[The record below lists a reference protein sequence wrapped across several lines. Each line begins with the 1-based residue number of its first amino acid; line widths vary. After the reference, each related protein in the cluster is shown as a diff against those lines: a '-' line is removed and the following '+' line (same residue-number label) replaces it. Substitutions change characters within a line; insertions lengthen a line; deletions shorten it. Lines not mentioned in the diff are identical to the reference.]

1 MLSNAVDIVRDG
13 CGVCATI
20 IIMAGD
26 SGRYDGEGLFQ
37 RGTRV
42 TAKYAHMARI
52 FRRRSLII
60 YACLLLQEREG
71 QSSGV
76 QITNL

>member
-1 MLSNAVDIVRDG
+1 MLSNVLDIVGDR

-20 IIMAGD
+20 SIMAGD
-26 SGRYDGEGLFQ
+26 SGGHDGEGLFQ

-42 TAKYAHMARI
+42 MAKDAHRATF
-52 FRRRSLII
+52 FRRRTLII
-60 YACLLLQEREG
+60 YACLLLQESEG